1 MIITKRQIR
10 RDTDRFGGYGTELRT
25 LADFDDISNT
35 EPPVPTM
42 ENVGSGRL
50 MSDVNFNISNSTQVQ
65 EQPQLYT
72 TLVSAPAQEQHV
84 ELPARPQKAEQPRNK
99 EDVLPTLKTRAY
111 ADDKTSLEQ
120 KEAVAPAKRARHA
133 LDSRTK
139 ILLCVYVAIAL
150 VLAIAVIATGVSI
163 SSASAQADA
172 IMSRISQKQ
181 AMIAEQEVELASLR
195 NDETIREHA
204 LQNGM
209 VPVGTATYSAPA
221 AVTYEYPTATPHT
234 NGFDEFCD
242 WLYNIIG

>member
-1 MIITKRQIR
+1 MITTKRQIR
-10 RDTDRFGGYGTELRT
+10 RETDRFGGFGTESRT
-25 LADFDDISNT
+25 LADFDDITNT
-35 EPPVPTM
+35 EPPVPAM
-42 ENVGSGRL
+42 ENVGSSRL
-50 MSDVNFNISNSTQVQ
+50 MSDVDFNISNSTQVQ

-72 TLVSAPAQEQHV
+72 TLVSAPVQKQQT
-84 ELPARPQKAEQPRNK
+84 ELPARPQKDQPRNK

-111 ADDKTSLEQ
+111 ADDKTSLDQ
-120 KEAVAPAKRARHA
+120 KEAIAPAKRAHHA

-172 IMSRISQKQ
+172 IMSQISQKQ
-181 AMIAEQEVELASLR
+181 AIIAEQEVELASLR

-204 LQNGM
+204 MQNGM
-209 VPVGTATYSAPA
+209 IQAETATYSAPA
-221 AVTYEYPTATPHT
+221 ATTYEYPTATPHT
-234 NGFDEFCD
+234 NSFDEFCD